1 MRIFGIYANI
11 SRVSLRLVY
20 GPVAHLVERL
30 ICNEEASGSSP
41 LRSTSGCSIVV
52 VYTLRECEARVRFSA
67 PRQWKSIKYCA
78 SMTFMDSI
86 GDMFKE
92 LLSVWGE
99 MFSSLLEAL
108 PNILMYTLWI
118 IVGIL
123 ILPSVFIA
131 GHIYPWWTEWGEDL

>member
-1 MRIFGIYANI
+1 
-11 SRVSLRLVY
+11 
-20 GPVAHLVERL
+20 
-30 ICNEEASGSSP
+30 
-41 LRSTSGCSIVV
+41 
-52 VYTLRECEARVRFSA
+52 
-67 PRQWKSIKYCA
+67 
-78 SMTFMDSI
+78 MTFMDSI